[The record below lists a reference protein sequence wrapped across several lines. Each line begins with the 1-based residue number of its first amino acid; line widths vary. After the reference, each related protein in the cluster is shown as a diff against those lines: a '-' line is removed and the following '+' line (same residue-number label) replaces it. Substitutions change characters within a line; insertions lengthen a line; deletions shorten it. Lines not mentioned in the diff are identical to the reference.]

1 MMTASLNGS
10 AHNRLPPKKTTART
24 KKARRRWP
32 KADKV
37 LFLAAAGAPWAL
49 AILLLAV
56 STPHLATGF
65 MNICHCGPLAG
76 WLLAIAI
83 DSAQVTA
90 KLQMT
95 VMKQYTTTESAKW
108 TAVGIVC
115 GTSLMSMAL
124 NILAFL
130 AGATDTTGTV
140 LAWTTGIML
149 PLLVLGL
156 SFTGSCFALAKVKR
170 GSKSKGKASK

>member
-1 MMTASLNGS
+1 MQTTTERLNGQP
-10 AHNRLPPKKTTART
+10 LKLTPD
-24 KKARRRWP
+24 RRDGQQRIAFKLP

-37 LFLAAAGAPWAL
+37 LFLAAAGTPWAL

-56 STPHLATGF
+56 STPHLAGGF
-65 MNICHCGPLAG
+65 QTICQCGPLAG

-83 DSAQVTA
+83 DAAQVTA

-95 VMKQYTTTESAKW
+95 VLKGYATTETARW

-124 NILAFL
+124 NVLAFL
-130 AGATDTTGTV
+130 AGATDATGTV
-140 LAWTTGIML
+140 LAWTMGVML
-149 PLLVLGL
+149 PLLVLAL
-156 SFTGSCFALAKVKR
+156 SYTGSAFALAKAKR
-170 GSKSKGKASK
+170 APKAKGKTK